1 MYIYY
6 IFIYIF
12 IIYLYIYIQH
22 MRHVEFCDIPVAQV
36 VSVYEYIEYAGM
48 SAYHSDVNIR

>member
-1 MYIYY
+1 
-6 IFIYIF
+6 
-12 IIYLYIYIQH
+12 

-48 SAYHSDVNIR
+48 SAYHSDVNIRWL